1 MAGEA
6 MAMVGKVVGALAL
19 VVMEAATGDLEAET
33 QVTAMA
39 GKEILLQEDP
49 VTTQRVEAKA
59 GAMIKAPR
67 DLERAV
73 ILERVVA
80 LGAAMTLERAAIL
93 EKAAQDPLTMAGALR
108 TTATRDLPGDLEIT
122 ATKVLL
128 AVVGALQTM
137 ATRALEVL
145 TRDPLVMVGALQTT
159 VTKDPL
165 AIAGALE
172 ATRALLVMDGAL
184 ETTATR
190 ALKILTRETR
200 AMAVAATKVTLA
212 IARAA
217 DGKVVFRKCVG
228 RASDLMTERK

>member
-1 MAGEA
+1 MAD
-6 MAMVGKVVGALAL
+6 KVAGALAL
-19 VVMEAATGDLEAET
+19 AVMEAATGDLEVES
-33 QVTAMA
+33 QVTATA
-39 GKEILLQEDP
+39 GKEVLLQEDP

-59 GAMIKAPR
+59 GAMINAPR

-80 LGAAMTLERAAIL
+80 LGAAMTLERVAIL
-93 EKAAQDPLTMAGALR
+93 EKAAQAPLIMAGALR
-108 TTATRDLPGDLEIT
+108 TTATRDLPGDLETT

-137 ATRALEVL
+137 ATRALEVP
-145 TRDPLVMVGALQTT
+145 TRDPLVVVGALQAV

-172 ATRALLVMDGAL
+172 ATRDLLAMDGAL

-190 ALKILTRETR
+190 ALEALTKE
-200 AMAVAATKVTLA
+200 AQVMAVTVAETTLVT
-212 IARAA
+212 ARAA

-228 RASDLMTERK
+228 RVCDLMIERK

>member
-33 QVTAMA
+33 QVTATA
-39 GKEILLQEDP
+39 GKEVLLQEDP

-80 LGAAMTLERAAIL
+80 LGAAMTLERVAIL
-93 EKAAQDPLTMAGALR
+93 EKVAQDPLTMAGALR
-108 TTATRDLPGDLEIT
+108 TTAIRDLLGDLETT

-137 ATRALEVL
+137 VTRALEVP
-145 TRDPLVMVGALQTT
+145 TKAPLVTVGALQTT

-172 ATRALLVMDGAL
+172 ATRALLIMDGAL

-190 ALKILTRETR
+190 ALEALTRETQ
-200 AMAVAATKVTLA
+200 AMAVTVAKVNLAT
-212 IARAA
+212 ARAA
-217 DGKVVFRKCVG
+217 DGKAVFRECVG
-228 RASDLMTERK
+228 RAGDLMSERK

>member
-1 MAGEA
+1 
-6 MAMVGKVVGALAL
+6 MVGKVVGALAP

-33 QVTAMA
+33 RVMATA
-39 GKEILLQEDP
+39 GKEVLLREDP

-59 GAMIKAPR
+59 GAMIEAPR

-80 LGAAMTLERAAIL
+80 LGAAMTLERVAIL
-93 EKAAQDPLTMAGALR
+93 EKVAQDPLTMAGALR
-108 TTATRDLPGDLEIT
+108 TTATRDLPGDLETT

-137 ATRALEVL
+137 ATRALKVL
-145 TRDPLVMVGALQTT
+145 KRDLLVMVGALQTA

-172 ATRALLVMDGAL
+172 ATRALLATDGAL

-190 ALKILTRETR
+190 ALEALTRETQ
-200 AMAVAATKVTLA
+200 AMAVTVAKAILVT
-212 IARAA
+212 ARVA
-217 DGKVVFRKCVG
+217 DGKVIFRKCVG
-228 RASDLMTERK
+228 RAGDLMTERK